1 MTQPLNRVRQNEK
14 NRQKNRPCKRA
25 LSDLELSGELSDE
38 EDIYNSLPRGYMS
51 EPEDTQEEIER
62 MRAEREQQ
70 QVTTHTESVPDI
82 KRTDDC
88 FWCSCEKCELME
100 K

>member
-1 MTQPLNRVRQNEK
+1 MTAEE
-14 NRQKNRPCKRA
+14 
-25 LSDLELSGELSDE
+25 LSDLELSGESSDE
-38 EDIYNSLPRGYMS
+38 EDIYNSLPRGFMF

-62 MRAEREQQ
+62 TRSELLSRIIER
-70 QVTTHTESVPDI
+70 T
-82 KRTDDC
+82 KRTDDR